1 MGSKSNSWQY
11 VVGGDPNA
19 KKQTTQERSAAHHKS
34 ADDMNKKKKAFHQAE
49 RSTSV
54 GSNLKS
60 SNSLLSGQ
68 YA

>member
-34 ADDMNKKKKAFHQAE
+34 ADDMNKKKKAFHKAE
-49 RSTSV
+49 RVTSV